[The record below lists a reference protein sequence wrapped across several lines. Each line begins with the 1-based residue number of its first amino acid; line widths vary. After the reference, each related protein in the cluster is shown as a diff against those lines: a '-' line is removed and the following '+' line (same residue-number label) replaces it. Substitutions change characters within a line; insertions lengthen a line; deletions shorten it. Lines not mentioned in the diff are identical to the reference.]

1 MKFLIF
7 KTLPRGYG
15 KKVALSDKLLYDA
28 KKMKATLSEI
38 PVSNI
43 YEDFFKSMIKA
54 ELENLVDVIKDFQTV
69 INGEE
74 VGFEDD

>member
-7 KTLPRGYG
+7 KTLPREYG

-28 KKMKATLSEI
+28 KKMKETISEI
-38 PVSNI
+38 PISNI

-54 ELENLVDVIKDFQTV
+54 ELESLVDVIKDFQKV

-74 VGFEDD
+74 GGFSDD